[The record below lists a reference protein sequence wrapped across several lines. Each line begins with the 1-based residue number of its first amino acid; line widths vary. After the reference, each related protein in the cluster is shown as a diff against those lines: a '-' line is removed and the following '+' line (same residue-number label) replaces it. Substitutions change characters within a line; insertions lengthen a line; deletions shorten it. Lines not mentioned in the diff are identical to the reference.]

1 MIAEISLALSL
12 QGDIKKEIASEMR
25 RDINKMCESKFSIEE
40 AIEAEKK
47 MDAEYEMLFRLLLEE
62 VQKKQN

>member
-40 AIEAEKK
+40 AIEAQKK